1 MTNLRRLA
9 VLLGALLPAAL
20 TAPTPAEGLA
30 AREVVPNKYI
40 VRLKDSAGF
49 DSHLSWVNEVHKRSL
64 SRRDLGGVEKEYHI
78 GSFEA
83 YSGEFDEET
92 IAEIKNNPEVSAMQ
106 RAEPC
111 GVDVMA
117 VG

>member
-20 TAPTPAEGLA
+20 TAPTPSDGLN
-30 AREVVPNKYI
+30 ARRVIPNSYI
-40 VRLKDSAGF
+40 VRLKESAGF
-49 DSHLSWVNEVHKRSL
+49 ESHLSWVTEVHKRSL
-64 SRRDLGGVEKEYHI
+64 NRRDFVGVDKEYHI

-83 YSGEFDEET
+83 YSGQFDEET
-92 IAEIKNNPEVSAMQ
+92 IAEIKNNPDVCVAMT

-111 GVDVMA
+111 VESV
-117 VG
+117 